1 VRFADNSGT
10 NAWLVPAR
18 ALCFRVSTEDR
29 PEETTQASI
38 AAHHR
43 GKLKERLQSPEGST
57 LELFHCNAVGTRW
70 AVLKAVLK
78 SSLNRLSSVRVAVG

>member
-1 VRFADNSGT
+1 MRGGRALFADNSGT

-29 PEETTQASI
+29 PEETTQAGI

-43 GKLKERLQSPEGST
+43 EKLKERLQSP
-57 LELFHCNAVGTRW
+57 
-70 AVLKAVLK
+70 
-78 SSLNRLSSVRVAVG
+78 